1 MSKVELS
8 ARDKR
13 ILEGGEG
20 KARQTAMRILLR
32 MAELQGAPRLID
44 IHRAHIDGC
53 IYTGEASLIFA
64 EALAEQG
71 GRVAVPTTMNA
82 ISIDRRRWSAQGVDP
97 LFASLADR
105 LASAY
110 ERMGAKP
117 TFTCAPYQLPDPP
130 RFGEH
135 IAWAESNAI
144 VFANSV
150 LGARTNRYGDLMDI
164 CAALTGRVPL
174 AGYHLDQ
181 ARWGTV
187 LIELPDLGS
196 LDSTFYPVLG
206 YLIGSRIGNG
216 VPVIHGLPAKPSM
229 DDCKALG
236 AALAT
241 GGAVGMFHIVGV
253 TPEASSLEEAF
264 GGKSPPDRWRITRD
278 ELAAAWKTLSTSREQ
293 TLDLVLLGSPHF
305 SLAECLHLAAMAQ
318 DKRCHPTVGFMI
330 TTSQFVYEETKKRGI
345 LSELER
351 FGAQLVTDTCLC
363 MIAPIV
369 PDQARTIMTNSGKFA
384 HYGPGMVQRGIIF
397 GSMAD
402 CVRSAVE
409 GKPLITE
416 PAWLARNK

>member
-1 MSKVELS
+1 MSNVELS
-8 ARDKR
+8 ERDKR

-44 IHRAHIDGC
+44 IKQAHIDGC
-53 IYTGEASLIFA
+53 IYTGEASLTFA

-82 ISIDRRRWSAQGVDP
+82 ISIDRRRWREQGVDP
-97 LFASLADR
+97 QFASMADR

-130 RFGEH
+130 VFGEH

-144 VFANSV
+144 VYANSV
-150 LGARTNRYGDLMDI
+150 IGARTNRYGDLMDI

-174 AGYHLDQ
+174 AGYHLDK
-181 ARWGTV
+181 ARLGTV
-187 LIELPDLGS
+187 LIELPDLGP

-206 YLIGSRIGNG
+206 YLVGNRIGNG
-216 VPVIHGLPAKPSM
+216 VPVIHGLSDKPGA
-229 DDCKALG
+229 DDLKAFG

-241 GGAVGMFHIVGV
+241 GGAVAMFHIIGV
-253 TPEASSLEEAF
+253 TPEASTMEEAF
-264 GGKSPPDRWRITRD
+264 GCNAPPDRWHIIRD
-278 ELAAAWKTLSTSREQ
+278 ELAAAWKNLSTAHEQ
-293 TLDLVLLGSPHF
+293 TLDLVLMGSPHF
-305 SLAECLHLAAMAQ
+305 SLAECFQLAELTEG
-318 DKRCHPTVGFMI
+318 KRCHPQVGFLI
-330 TTSQFVYEETKKRGI
+330 TTSQFVYEAAKNAGI
-345 LSELER
+345 LSTLEN
-351 FGAQLVTDTCLC
+351 FGARFVTDSCLC
-363 MIAPIV
+363 MISPIV
-369 PDQARTIMTNSGKFA
+369 PDQSRTIMTNSGKFA
-384 HYGPGMVQRGIIF
+384 HYGPGMLDRGVYF

-409 GKPLITE
+409 GKPVITL
-416 PAWLARNK
+416 PTWLANRK